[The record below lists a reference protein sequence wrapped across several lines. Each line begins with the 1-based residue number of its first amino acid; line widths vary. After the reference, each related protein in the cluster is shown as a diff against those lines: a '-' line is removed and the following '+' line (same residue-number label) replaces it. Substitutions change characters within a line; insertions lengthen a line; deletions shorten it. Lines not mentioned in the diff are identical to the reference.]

1 MKKKINLEKDFFDFI
16 KLCNEHEVKYLVV
29 GGYAVSFHGYP
40 RYTKDIDI
48 CIEITDENA
57 EKMLIVI
64 EEFGFKSLGLSKEDF
79 IKKNFVTQLGHT
91 DVRIDIINDL
101 EAVSFEQAWNNRKV
115 IEVSNVPID
124 FIGYEELI
132 KEKTLAGRP
141 QDIADVY
148 KLKKR
153 KLN

>member
-40 RYTKDIDI
+40 RYTEDIDI